1 MLPTFFIVNPN
12 SGNGNVTRTI
22 PLIRQL
28 FGEAGTPFEIYLT
41 KKANDATAVAREVSD
56 KFPIL
61 VSVGGDGTVN
71 EVVNGMGS
79 SNILG
84 VLPTGSGNDFSKML
98 HLPRGMSDILQVIA
112 RQKTKRIDLGHIT
125 AINNKSEKIEK
136 YFANSVGIGLDAK
149 VAYEARKF
157 PMLHGLAKYI
167 VSSMKSIFSYKP
179 VMVKVTFGSRESHG
193 KHLLIAIG
201 NGKSAGGGFYLTPD
215 AILDDG
221 LLDVCLAKD
230 ISVIETLK
238 IFPFVLKG
246 KHGRFAKIGFGR
258 TASLTVKG
266 DDDLPVHIDGEVIGL
281 DLREIAINLKPRALE
296 VIVP

>member
-1 MLPTFFIVNPN
+1 MLPTFFIVNPK

-28 FGEAGTPFEIYLT
+28 FNEARIPFEIYLT
-41 KKANDATAVAREVSD
+41 KRANDATAVAREMSG

-98 HLPRGMSDILQVIA
+98 HLPRGISDILQVIA
-112 RQKTKRIDLGHIT
+112 GQKTKRIDLGHII
-125 AINNKSEKIEK
+125 AVNSKSEKIEK
-136 YFANSVGIGLDAK
+136 YFANSVGIGLDAR

-157 PMLHGLAKYI
+157 PMLRGLAKYI
-167 VSSMKSIFSYKP
+167 VASMKSIFSYKAA
-179 VMVKVTFGSRESHG
+179 MAQVTFGSRVSLG

-215 AILDDG
+215 AIIDDG

-230 ISVIETLK
+230 ISVMETLK

-246 KHGRFAKIGFGR
+246 KHGRFDKIEFGR
-258 TASLTVKG
+258 AASLTVRG
-266 DDDLPVHIDGEVIGL
+266 DDDLPVHVDGEVIGL
-281 DLREIAINLKPRALE
+281 DNREIVIDLKPRALE